1 MSPTEGGGGSGG
13 GSGGG
18 GSGGGGGGG
27 GGAAGGLVLLVI
39 TASGMLFT
47 QPLATADS
55 SSGPH
60 LLTGTIQ
67 IPSELRGRVGA
78 SLHYSPPCALLFTV
92 YADGRCY
99 ALRLDDAASE
109 VLGGFVVHGTR
120 IDYLS
125 SGALGAAKSAAS
137 PYSHWQDVPGQRG
150 LLLACCRKTLMP
162 VAVRVT
168 PAQVELQVLK
178 PHAKAEGLAA
188 APTSPRAL
196 STAAGGA
203 SEGAAVCWVL
213 HEDGSMQCH
222 TCGRSSDTEG
232 AFQQALARAAK
243 RPPGRPPS
251 FPVDFF
257 ERTTCVTAN
266 PEISLGGDVVHNSTP
281 STAKQRLSPNTDD
294 YVSSPHKASL
304 TLTIHNASSQQVLAG
319 VRVLLGSAHPQ
330 HIPASFT
337 LFGRTIS
344 TQEGQRRWYDVP
356 FTDAEAVVGQK
367 EVCIVFSATHTGV
380 NVPVLDALD
389 VYARSKADFG
399 WDGKVEELTARYKL
413 QLAPQ
418 AAGKGGGG
426 GGARAEDASP
436 KEPQATTL
444 AALESSL
451 RQLGAFH
458 AAAAHGH
465 GVGDGAPMRGEMLA
479 LLPSVLTAGPAC
491 APLRSPAKVLLRQLL
506 PGREGYLALKD
517 EALLRHAAACIGAA
531 PPAPADA
538 PMLEGDDAA
547 DAVAPP
553 PVTASSLTHQIA
565 AIQRIVRKRP
575 HNLFAF
581 TQANPSFFGALC
593 AAFRSVQAAAARL
606 AKLPAL
612 TKALVQLLLA
622 CAEQQ
627 AAQAVA
633 LAGSGG
639 GEAGGGGVGAA
650 AADAARPSTS
660 SCRSCSSTAARR
672 SVSQRARRLRRSC
685 SPRRPPRRRSPPPTW
700 TAAAVPAAV
709 PAAAARAAA
718 ARAAAA
724 AARAARAAAAARAAR
739 GRARRLRR

>member
-1 MSPTEGGGGSGG
+1 M
-13 GSGGG
+13 
-18 GSGGGGGGG
+18 
-27 GGAAGGLVLLVI
+27 LVI

-99 ALRLDDAASE
+99 ALRLNDAASE

-162 VAVRVT
+162 AAVRVT

-232 AFQQALARAAK
+232 VFQQALARALAK

-399 WDGKVEELTARYKL
+399 WEAKVEELTARYKL

-426 GGARAEDASP
+426 GGGARADDASP
-436 KEPQATTL
+436 G
-444 AALESSL
+444 AAGDDPH
-451 RQLGAFH
+451 RAGVV
-458 AAAAHGH
+458 AAAARRLPRG
-465 GVGDGAPMRGEMLA
+465 GGARPRRRRRRADARRDAGTPAVGADR
-479 LLPSVLTAGPAC
+479 GPAC
-491 APLRSPAKVLLRQLL
+491 APLRSPAKVL
-506 PGREGYLALKD
+506 PGSCSPGARATWRSRTRRCS
-517 EALLRHAAACIGAA
+517 ATPRRASARRHRA
-531 PPAPADA
+531 ADA

-606 AKLPAL
+606 PRSCPPSQRPSSSSSSRAPSSRPPRPSRWR
-612 TKALVQLLLA
+612 V
-622 CAEQQ
+622 
-627 AAQAVA
+627 
-633 LAGSGG
+633 
-639 GEAGGGGVGAA
+639 AA
-650 AADAARPSTS
+650 AARLAAVAWARPRRTPRGRTTS

-672 SVSQRARRLRRSC
+672 SVSQRARRPRRSC

-724 AARAARAAAAARAAR
+724 AARAARAAAARAAR
-739 GRARRLRR
+739 GAGAAAPAVAAALIWSRQSP